1 MSLVDRVSSD
11 ARAEFLS
18 SIANIVVSI
27 EKSLSAESGGS
38 LNGTNGHRHVQYR
51 VAGTFSSPE
60 SGESQDSAGCI
71 RQFISKGNKLHLNCT
86 QDVHDLISHLI
97 GADELSALGLDSFR
111 TLAAQQAWR
120 SSPRKTESK
129 SSGRSYTLYMIRP
142 TLSDAAQLKSV
153 LHYDRSECYV
163 LCLPEVSD
171 MFPGV
176 LQGMLGKSFT
186 VLRGIGGHRG
196 NRVVHLY
203 SCNVHMAPV
212 ESSVL
217 SMFISR
223 SFQTFYAEGDPMSA
237 WFYSKALEHLE
248 SRIFDGAV
256 PRVTCLGHL
265 SRMVAEI
272 LLKCRRDSAADL
284 IILGTERSHAG
295 SDMPYLTKELN
306 AHRYGKESTT
316 ASSAETHSPKTG
328 DKGTNADARATTDT
342 MRLLR
347 QSSMVD
353 EAVLIDRSV
362 DLVTPMCLNFTYEG
376 LLDNLFG
383 AVKGNLHL
391 PPGVVEG
398 SAGAAPIGILD
409 QYRSNITSNKG
420 SSSAKSTQS
429 SSVLTL
435 NSPLYK
441 EIRWMNYSE
450 VGKYLHQ
457 RALQVHKGYERGGL
471 STLGEMDAFV
481 KKFKN
486 LQKEHSELSVH
497 VNLMSWLSSLVNGD
511 LIQLLQHMEDTILQY
526 SSDAKPEDSKLAS
539 ITAKLF
545 NKPCDPFVALFLDL
559 IFWNVDV
566 NQLYRL
572 LVLASQTRDGIK
584 SGDLQNIKRAV
595 VDQYGFNQ
603 LLAMHELERMG
614 MVRVN
619 DAPDG
624 MRWSRLCK
632 KLNLLVDRDTGS
644 ADYSMIFGGYAPIS
658 LRLYQLIVLS
668 RGLGSVQSELRLLN
682 CPVSVLRQK
691 NLVSEHKRQ
700 ESKAATYKVLGY
712 LGGVTL
718 GEIAAVAS
726 LNQKQSQKI
735 LLITTDIVGMRNM
748 LKVDV

>member
-1 MSLVDRVSSD
+1 MSLVDRVASD
-11 ARAEFLS
+11 ARAELLS
-18 SIANIVVSI
+18 SIANVIVSI
-27 EKSLSAESGGS
+27 ERSQSAESS
-38 LNGTNGHRHVQYR
+38 ASSNDVNGHRQVPYR
-51 VAGTFSSPE
+51 VAGTVSSPE
-60 SGESQDSAGCI
+60 RGESQDSAGWI
-71 RQFISKGNKLHLNCT
+71 RQFISKGNKLNVNCT
-86 QDVHDLISHLI
+86 QDVHDLVSHLF
-97 GADELSALGLDSFR
+97 ATDELSALGLDSFK
-111 TLAAQQAWR
+111 TLAAQQSWR
-120 SSPRKTESK
+120 SSPRKGDGKAT
-129 SSGRSYTLYMIRP
+129 GGSYTLYMIRP
-142 TLSDAAQLKSV
+142 TLPDASQLKSV

-186 VLRGIGGHRG
+186 VLRGIGGHHG

-212 ESSVL
+212 ESCVL

-223 SFQTFYAEGDPMSA
+223 SFQTFYAEGDPMAS
-237 WFYSKALEHLE
+237 WFYAKAFEHLE

-265 SRMVAEI
+265 SRLVGEVM
-272 LLKCRRDSAADL
+272 LKGRRDSAADL
-284 IILGTERSHAG
+284 IILGSERSHSG
-295 SDMPYLTKELN
+295 SDMPYLTKEMN
-306 AHRYGKESTT
+306 ENRYRKQGT
-316 ASSAETHSPKTG
+316 AADSAETQSAKAG
-328 DKGTNADARATTDT
+328 DKGSNASAQATTDT

-347 QSSMVD
+347 QSSVVD
-353 EAVLIDRSV
+353 EAVLIDRYV

-383 AVKGNLHL
+383 VVQGHAHL

-409 QYRSNITSNKG
+409 QYRSNIASNRG
-420 SSSAKSTQS
+420 ALAARATQS
-429 SSVLTL
+429 GSVLTL
-435 NSPLYK
+435 SSPLYK
-441 EIRWMNYSE
+441 DIRWMNYSE

-457 RALQVHKGYERGGL
+457 RALQVHKGYERGDL

-511 LIQLLQHMEDTILQY
+511 LIQLLQHMEDTILQC
-526 SSDAKPEDSKLAS
+526 SSDVKPDDSKLAS

-545 NKPCDPFVALFLDL
+545 NKPCDPCVALFLDL

-584 SGDLQNIKRAV
+584 SSDLQNIKRAV

-614 MVRVN
+614 MVRIN

-624 MRWSRLCK
+624 LRWSRLCK
-632 KLNLLVDRDTGS
+632 KLNLLVDRDTGT

-668 RGLGSVQSELRLLN
+668 RGIGSIQSELRLLN

-691 NLVSEHKRQ
+691 GLVADQKRQ
-700 ESKAATYKVLGY
+700 EAKAATYKLLGY

-718 GEIAAVAS
+718 GEIAAVAY
-726 LNQKQSQKI
+726 LNQKQSQQI
-735 LLITTDIVGMRNM
+735 LLLTTDIVGMRNM
-748 LKVDV
+748 LKVDA